1 MNRMIISEEEKSR
14 ILEMHQSA
22 TARQYL
28 MEQTTTQP
36 QAGTTTQTTTQ
47 PQAVGGGGTAQEKLQ
62 IFTSKQQTAATIQS
76 LNQKVI
82 TTSAVIKDANTK
94 SLQVDAN
101 FDTQTSL
108 KARYIVQCQ
117 PNKKGGFSLA
127 TNTPDKLNPTSYV
140 DLKTNKE
147 DTTSSYGG
155 AIEPKK
161 GELFNYLNNACN
173 AAFSTQPQTT

>member
-36 QAGTTTQTTTQ
+36 QAGTTTQ
-47 PQAVGGGGTAQEKLQ
+47 PQVVGGGGTAQEKLQ
-62 IFTSKQQTAATIQS
+62 IFTSKQQTAATIPS

-101 FDTQTSL
+101 FDTQTNL

-117 PNKKGGFSLA
+117 VNKKGGFSLA

-155 AIEPKK
+155 TIEPKK